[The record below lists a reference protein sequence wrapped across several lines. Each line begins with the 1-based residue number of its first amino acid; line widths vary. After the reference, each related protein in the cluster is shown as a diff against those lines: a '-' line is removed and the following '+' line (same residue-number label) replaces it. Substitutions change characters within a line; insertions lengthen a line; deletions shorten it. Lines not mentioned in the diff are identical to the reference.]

1 MDPVLEALKKELEIE
16 ASRDHV
22 PIIRGPERALLL
34 AAAEKASPKRILE
47 IGTAIGYSSLLLAER
62 FPLAEID
69 TLEIDPVR
77 HARAEEVMRAAGF
90 SQRVHCHLGDAAAL
104 LETLEG
110 PYDFLYLDGPKGQY
124 LRQLKAIEPKLSP
137 HAVIAADN
145 VLFRGMVESEAPV
158 PHRYRTLVMRLREYI
173 RYVKERYETTIYPE
187 GDGLAVSEKLGVRSE
202 EWRIK
207 FIKRREVYI
216 MRLHDGYQ
224 SNRSEE
230 KQAVCDSC
238 HEIGGAFAKK

>member
-16 ASRDHV
+16 AGRDHV

-34 AAAEKASPKRILE
+34 SAAEKASPKRILE

-69 TLEIDPVR
+69 TLEIDSAR

-90 SQRVHCHLGDAAAL
+90 SHRVNCHLGDAAEL

-145 VLFRGMVESEAPV
+145 VLFRGMVESDAPV

-187 GDGLAVSEKLGVRSE
+187 GDGLAVSEELEVRSE
-202 EWRIK
+202 EWRC
-207 FIKRREVYI
+207 
-216 MRLHDGYQ
+216 GA
-224 SNRSEE
+224 SNL
-230 KQAVCDSC
+230 
-238 HEIGGAFAKK
+238 

>member
-16 ASRDHV
+16 AGRDHV

-34 AAAEKASPKRILE
+34 SAAEKASPKRILE
-47 IGTAIGYSSLLLAER
+47 VGTAIGYSSLLLAER

-69 TLEIDPVR
+69 TLEIDPAR
-77 HARAEEVMRAAGF
+77 HARAEEVMRRAGF
-90 SQRVHCHLGDAAAL
+90 SHRVHCHLGDAAEL

-124 LRQLKAIEPKLSP
+124 LRQLKAIEPKLSS

-145 VLFRGMVESEAPV
+145 VLFRGMVESDAPV

-202 EWRIK
+202 ECW
-207 FIKRREVYI
+207 
-216 MRLHDGYQ
+216 
-224 SNRSEE
+224 
-230 KQAVCDSC
+230 C
-238 HEIGGAFAKK
+238 GA